1 MLQYLI
7 QHGDAK
13 REEEDPS
20 RPLSDKGI
28 EDVKKVASYIS
39 RLNIEVEEVL
49 HSGKLRAKQTSEIM
63 AEKLKVGKGISQTDG
78 LAPLDDPD
86 IWEERLKTITKP
98 LMLVGHLPHLGK
110 LSSLLLCGEKGK
122 SVVAFKMG
130 GIVCLKRD
138 DTGMWSLQ
146 WMITPETLVPYHKL

>member
-1 MLQYLI
+1 MLIYLV

-28 EDVKKVASYIS
+28 KDVKGVASHIS
-39 RLNIEVEEVL
+39 RLNIGVEEIL
-49 HSGKLRAKQTSEIM
+49 HSSKLRAKQTAEIM
-63 AEKLKVGKGISQTDG
+63 AEKLEIEKGISETDG
-78 LAPLDDPD
+78 LAPLDDAS
-86 IWEERLKTITKP
+86 IWEERLKKRHDS

-110 LSSLLLCGEKGK
+110 LASLLLCEGK
-122 SVVAFKMG
+122 ERNVIAFKMG

-138 DTGMWSLQ
+138 DTGSWSLQ
-146 WMITPETLVPYHKL
+146 WMITPETLIW